1 MVTKESLKRLNAM
14 TTIVATVKGIR
25 VFENE
30 NSASVQLTLDKEVE
44 GYKQDENGVFV
55 KGMTKQ
61 VSFFRSALTAQ
72 LCDANDDIA
81 LYRACQERALG
92 QRQFALILFNAKLK
106 LNITEHSAGEVVE
119 VNGTER
125 TIERDCIFV
134 DVAGVELAPRAVQ
147 CLNDAISL

>member
-1 MVTKESLKRLNAM
+1 MVAKESLKRLNAM

-61 VSFFRSALTAQ
+61 VSFFRSTLTAQ

-119 VNGTER
+119 RPASVVKEL
-125 TIERDCIFV
+125 
-134 DVAGVELAPRAVQ
+134 VENSIDGGATKITVEVF
-147 CLNDAISL
+147 DGGIKKIG

>member
-1 MVTKESLKRLNAM
+1 M

-44 GYKQDENGVFV
+44 GYKQDETGVFV
-55 KGMTKQ
+55 KAMTNK

-81 LYRACQERALG
+81 LYRACQEHALG
-92 QRQFALILFNAKLK
+92 QRQLALILFNAKLK
-106 LNITEHSAGEVVE
+106 LNIVEHSAGEVVAI
-119 VNGTER
+119 NGKEHTV
-125 TIERDCIFV
+125 ERDCVFV
-134 DVAGVELAPRAVQ
+134 DVADVELSPRATM
-147 CLNDAISL
+147 CLNNAISL

>member
-1 MVTKESLKRLNAM
+1 M

-30 NSASVQLTLDKEVE
+30 NSASVRLTLDKEIE
-44 GYKQDENGVFV
+44 GYKQDENGVFM
-55 KGMTKQ
+55 KGMVKD

-72 LCDANDDIA
+72 LCDVNDDIA
-81 LYRACQERALG
+81 LYRACQEHALG
-92 QRQFALILFNAKLK
+92 QKDFAKLLFNAKLK
-106 LNITEHSAGEVVE
+106 LNITEHTAGEVID

-134 DVAGVELAPRAVQ
+134 DVADVEL
-147 CLNDAISL
+147 DAKAQARLGKSFEF